1 MMRIDTVPSLER
13 YSRVLRFSERLNEM
27 LPHNGSPRRDSLTS
41 PRYVLYT
48 IRMKNQNHEK
58 YLQKRK

>member
-13 YSRVLRFSERLNEM
+13 YQRVLRFSERLNEM
-27 LPHNGSPRRDSLTS
+27 LPHNGSPRRDS
-41 PRYVLYT
+41 PRYQSH
-48 IRMKNQNHEK
+48 ISRMKNQNHEK